1 MFADYLQFP
10 HLERKRVHLGVTG
23 SIAAYKSLELLRMLR
38 RLNLQV
44 GVTLTKAAQEFL
56 QPLSFSAL
64 GADPVF
70 SSLFDS
76 DQHIYAHLAPGQEA
90 QALLVAPATA
100 NTLAKMALGLAD
112 DMLSCQVLSFPG
124 PVLAAPAMNPNL
136 WLAQAT
142 QENVSRLRHR
152 GFQIL
157 EPDSGQ
163 VACQDQGQGRLPD
176 LEEILFCLLRAITP
190 ARLQGRRILISM
202 GPTREFW
209 DPVRFWSNPSSG
221 KMGAALAI
229 AAWIQGAEVDC
240 VCGPH
245 QQILP
250 QGIRQHPV
258 QTANQ
263 MHKAC
268 LELWPQ
274 TDIACLAAAVC
285 DFKPV
290 SFGRHKFK
298 KTCLQGQALQ
308 IEFQKNPDILL
319 QLGRQ
324 KTQRQ
329 RLIGFAAETDQD
341 LADLAREKLQRK
353 NLDLIVANQIGSP
366 DSGFSSPTNQALIL
380 DCQQAQELPLLS
392 KGEVAW
398 RIWERIIQI

>member
-1 MFADYLQFP
+1 MHLDYMNFP
-10 HLERKRVHLGVTG
+10 HLAGKRVHLGVTG
-23 SIAAYKSLELLRMLR
+23 SIAAYKSLELLRLLR
-38 RLNLQV
+38 RLGLQIS
-44 GVTLTKAAQEFL
+44 VTLTSAAQEFI

-70 SSLFDS
+70 SSMFNTTNPV
-76 DQHIYAHLAPGQEA
+76 YAHLTPGQEA

-100 NTLAKMALGLAD
+100 NSLAKMAWGLAD

-142 QENVSRLRHR
+142 QDNVACLRR
-152 GFQIL
+152 RRILIL
-157 EPDSGQ
+157 EPDCGE

-190 ARLQGRRILISM
+190 AKLQGRRILISM

-229 AAWIQGAEVDC
+229 AAWIQGAEVYC

-245 QQILP
+245 QQVLP
-250 QGIRQHPV
+250 QGVKQYPIE
-258 QTANQ
+258 TARQ
-263 MHKAC
+263 MHEAC
-268 LELWPQ
+268 LELWPDM
-274 TDIACLAAAVC
+274 DIGCLAAAVC
-285 DFKPV
+285 DFRPK
-290 SFGRHKFK
+290 SCREQKFK
-298 KTCLQGQALQ
+298 KACLEDQALQ
-308 IEFQKNPDILL
+308 VEFAQNPDILMN
-319 QLGRQ
+319 LGR
-324 KTQRQ
+324 KKVHGQ
-329 RLIGFAAETDQD
+329 RLIGFAAETDPD
-341 LADLAREKLQRK
+341 LEDLARDKLKKK

-366 DSGFSSPTNQALIL
+366 DSGFCSPTNRALFL
-380 DCQQAQELPLLS
+380 DQEKAQELPLLS

-398 RIWERIIQI
+398 RIWERITEL